1 MSIVIDREMIRFSS
15 CNLVKSGGSRDLCVF
30 DFHSMSAKY
39 VIPEYVCIVFRPSE
53 KGV

>member
-1 MSIVIDREMIRFSS
+1 MSVVIDREMTRFSS
-15 CNLVKSGGSRDLCVF
+15 CNLVKSGGSRDLCAF

-39 VIPEYVCIVFRPSE
+39 VITEYLHIIFSNEE